1 MRKRTGREELMYILE
16 KQRSVSARDTDE
28 SHIKGN
34 SRKEALRKMAEYLR
48 NKRNYSEKEIKKFIT
63 KSFLGKVDY

>member
-1 MRKRTGREELMYILE
+1 MHSLKKQEIL
-16 KQRSVSARDTDE
+16 SAGDPDKLNTMANR
-28 SHIKGN
+28 
-34 SRKEALRKMAEYLR
+34 RKEAFRKMAEYLR

>member
-1 MRKRTGREELMYILE
+1 LNTMANR
-16 KQRSVSARDTDE
+16 
-28 SHIKGN
+28 
-34 SRKEALRKMAEYLR
+34 RKEAFRKMAEYLR

>member
-1 MRKRTGREELMYILE
+1 MHSLE
-16 KQRSVSARDTDE
+16 KQEIVSAGDPDKLNTMVNR
-28 SHIKGN
+28 
-34 SRKEALRKMAEYLR
+34 RKEAFRKMAEYLR